1 VLLIVPWG
9 PSFWTVESAKRGT
22 RRLDRRFDG
31 FVARF
36 HETFGFAPLWLDL
49 GSRSSQPRILDL
61 LTVVLERSSDRVLF
75 DPPAHVEERSRVRD
89 VKRMFLEECGST
101 RFPSGPLGL
110 FPEAPEVA
118 RLSAFFEDFERL
130 ALEKAHGSIH
140 GRRLRVFEQQLGL
153 GDRFWC
159 TASGAWPPVVFVYT
173 DDQAA
178 AVRASGIQRSWA
190 DLWYAMVKPFDEFG
204 YISREDIEIVVDSK
218 QNFDENY
225 ESNWR
230 YYST

>member
-1 VLLIVPWG
+1 M
-9 PSFWTVESAKRGT
+9 KRM
-22 RRLDRRFDG
+22 F
-31 FVARF
+31 
-36 HETFGFAPLWLDL
+36 
-49 GSRSSQPRILDL
+49 
-61 LTVVLERSSDRVLF
+61 
-75 DPPAHVEERSRVRD
+75 VEER
-89 VKRMFLEECGST
+89 GNT
-101 RFPSGPLGL
+101 RFPTGPLGL
-110 FPEAPEVA
+110 TPAVPDEA
-118 RLSAFFEDFERL
+118 RLFASFEDFERL

-153 GDRFWC
+153 GDVFWC
-159 TASGAWPPVVFVYT
+159 TASGAEPPVVFVYT

-190 DLWYAMVKPFDEFG
+190 ELWYAMVKPYDEFG
-204 YISREDIEIVVDSK
+204 YISREDVEIVVDSK